1 MESKR
6 ILWTKRIGVNLM
18 ENPNKVVEF
27 LLKNAGKYAQAK
39 SERIY
44 IEEFRKSKKA
54 LLMQQAQI
62 KGVETMA
69 AQERDAYANL
79 EYQEL
84 LVGLKEAVE
93 VEEKLRWQLIAAQMK
108 IDIWRSQEA
117 SNRQIERATL

>member
-1 MESKR
+1 
-6 ILWTKRIGVNLM
+6 M

-27 LLKNAGKYAQAK
+27 LLKNAGKYAKAK

-54 LLMQQAQI
+54 LLMQMAQL

-69 AQERDAYANL
+69 AQERDAYANE

-84 LVGLKEAVE
+84 LEGLKEAVE
-93 VEEKLRWQLIAAQMK
+93 IEEKLRWQMLAAQIK
-108 IDIWRSQEA
+108 VDIWRTEQA
-117 SNRQIERATL
+117 NNRLIDKGTV

>member
-1 MESKR
+1 
-6 ILWTKRIGVNLM
+6 M

-27 LLKNAGKYAQAK
+27 LLKNAGKYAKAK

-54 LLMQQAQI
+54 LLMQIAQL

-84 LVGLKEAVE
+84 LQGLKEAVE
-93 VEEKLRWQLIAAQMK
+93 VEEKLRWQLIAAQLK
-108 IDIWRSQEA
+108 VDIWRTEQA
-117 SNRQIERATL
+117 NNRLIDKGTV

>member
-1 MESKR
+1 
-6 ILWTKRIGVNLM
+6 M

-27 LLKNAGKYAQAK
+27 LLKNAGKYAKAK

-54 LLMQQAQI
+54 LLMQMAQL

-84 LVGLKEAVE
+84 LKGLKEAVE
-93 VEEKLRWQLIAAQMK
+93 VEEKLRWQLIAAQLK
-108 IDIWRSQEA
+108 VDIWRTEQA
-117 SNRQIERATL
+117 NNRLIDKGTV

>member
-1 MESKR
+1 
-6 ILWTKRIGVNLM
+6 M

-27 LLKNAGKYAQAK
+27 LLKNAKIYAKAK

-54 LLMQQAQI
+54 LLMQQAQV

-69 AQERDAYANL
+69 AQERDAYANP
-79 EYQEL
+79 EYIEL

-117 SNRQIERATL
+117 SNRFIEKATL